1 MGGGGIGGG
10 GIRGGGGGGMG
21 GGRVDGRARRLKLLL
36 ERLLPLLLLRLQRRG
51 RPLLL
56 RSFLLPL

>member
-1 MGGGGIGGG
+1 
-10 GIRGGGGGGMG
+10 MG